1 MAARAG
7 APASSRGWRGTGS
20 AISHDLVKRFGQES
34 FASTAARQFVGVA
47 VAACLE
53 AEGYAAAPKRV
64 RLKGDP
70 IFETGAVFLK
80 RVLPHPSSAQDLLAR
95 FVASLDRPPKRK
107 RSLTSSTA
115 GARGRASATHL
126 RGRVMAEILEG
137 HATCAA
143 HRTDR
148 AHPRAPQPG
157 IRCPPVGRFTVA
169 N

>member
-1 MAARAG
+1 MAAYSLAQRARQL
-7 APASSRGWRGTGS
+7 SRGSPLNGEVLAFVNGDAARPALLRAAAAGEAPVG

-80 RVLPHPSSAQDLLAR
+80 ESLPHPSSAQDLLAR
-95 FVASLDRPPKRK
+95 FVASLTDTEAQALADLLDRR
-107 RSLTSSTA
+107 REQA
-115 GARGRASATHL
+115 GRARRTC
-126 RGRVMAEILEG
+126 GAE
-137 HATCAA
+137 
-143 HRTDR
+143 
-148 AHPRAPQPG
+148 
-157 IRCPPVGRFTVA
+157 
-169 N
+169 